1 MAHNFHDNNGWL
13 IVGLEMHQGF
23 HIFPPAPMK
32 FLKLVLLHPF
42 TLGDKQKPTVLFNGV
57 PSVAHQHE
65 PKFLWPH
72 LGILPDPLDALTPLH
87 ILFGSQK
94 CWLPRGA
101 VEICGEKATCCV
113 IGGPVSLNADCW
125 DIGRWPS
132 SLVLNPGTVQTTPTF
147 GDFAMGAV
155 TLAIDLVL
163 DMLFEGAAKIAG
175 GLLLKLGGKVLK
187 PLFKKG
193 KDLVGKGLKA
203 AVRGTGRAGKAL
215 ARGLRSAGKK
225 AASALRKAK
234 CFFTG
239 HPVDATSGAVV
250 DTKAELS
257 LPGAIPLIWER
268 HYSSPRALERTS
280 LGRGGWSHGLEQWI
294 DADEEGI
301 TLRDEQ
307 GRDVYFPHVSPGQS
321 AFHRPDRLTLT
332 AEQDGGF
339 SVHSHTSRLTRRFA
353 PAAPQGRALLRSIE
367 DAHGNAVTLEYTGE
381 RLRRVQDTAGREIR
395 VKTTQGGRIARLEVW
410 VDEGLEQWVDYT
422 YTKMGELASAADA
435 LGHAEHYA
443 YDEDHRM
450 VKTTL
455 KNGVSFYYAYDDETG
470 WCKRTWGD
478 GGLHTV
484 EIRADLENRIT
495 WLTGNDEPR
504 ILRWNE
510 DGLVVREETPDGIVL
525 RTCEYDDD
533 QYLVAEA
540 NGAGETTRYTYDAR
554 GNKVREVDPA
564 GNVTQW
570 EYERE
575 LPVVRVGPDGLA
587 TTYEHDARGSLTAVT
602 YPSRLRYTLS
612 YDERG
617 HLRAIQGDVG
627 ALATFTLDGRHCVV
641 EEVDARGARTVYG
654 YDRMGRPVSQR
665 DPLGRVTTVS
675 YDLLGQPLAVQRPDG
690 TTMRSTY
697 DALGNT
703 SRVVDA
709 LGQSTEMEYAG
720 TGVLARL
727 TQPDGR
733 AWSFKYTAQ
742 EKLQRILNTK
752 GEVYEF
758 AYDAAGRVTAER
770 TFDGR
775 TLEYRYAESGRLA
788 RIDYPDGS
796 FRAFAHDPLGN
807 LVRDDTPDGP
817 ISFERDRMGRLLS
830 AAVEQGTPQP
840 IVTRFERDA
849 LGRVVAERQGDR
861 TLRYGYDARGRRAAR
876 VMPDGATTRYHYDA
890 LDELLGVEHEG
901 HTLAIER
908 DALGRERARGDA
920 GGRFSIRSDYDAMD
934 RLIEQRVDVRAPGA
948 AAPSVAVRR
957 RWHYDALGRAAQ
969 VEDGRQGATTYRYD
983 AIGQL
988 VEARR
993 GSRREVFE
1001 YDAAGSLTR
1010 MLDGLEA
1017 SATADEEDA
1026 GPPAWEV
1033 AEGNRLLRTDRASY
1047 GYDRQGR
1054 RILKREPG
1062 GGPEPRQ
1069 TEYAWD
1075 CRDRLREVKLPSG
1088 VRVTF
1093 AYDAFGRRVR
1103 KEISDEDGALQRA
1116 VEFLWDGDVLAAD
1129 IDSQHGTRC
1138 FVHAPGTFTPLLQ
1151 AERGEVF
1158 SYLTDHVGV
1167 PKELIDAQGKLA
1179 WSAAHSA
1186 WGRETAVSGD
1196 PEREG
1201 QTGRPVASPFRL
1213 LGQYADEETGL
1224 CSTRFRYFDPEVGRW
1239 CSPDPLGISGGANL
1253 FGFDGNPLN
1262 NVDPLGL
1269 TTGSGLIES
1278 LEMRTLDLTSDWRKV
1293 TFSSNQQGIVYI
1305 LRDATTDEVLKVGKT
1320 EMSTYTG
1327 RFEKYVTAG
1336 NKTNRKLV
1344 LDAFTLPKTSSMT
1357 IESIEKEIRTHFESL
1372 GHKLPW
1378 DNTRQ
1383 RLGYEGPGVP
1393 HTRLNKKLRKTHE
1406 WVGERLVPKTGGC

>member
-13 IVGLEMHQGF
+13 LVGLEMHQGF

-42 TLGDKQKPTVLFNGV
+42 TLGDRQKPTVLFNGV
-57 PSVAHQHE
+57 PSVTHQHE

-72 LGILPDPLDALTPLH
+72 LGIVPDPLDALTPLH

-113 IGGPVSLNADCW
+113 IGGPISLNADCW

-155 TLAIDLVL
+155 TLAIDLVI
-163 DMLFEGAAKIAG
+163 DMLFEGAFKIAG
-175 GLLLKLGGKVLK
+175 GLLLKLGGKLVK

-193 KDLVGKGLKA
+193 KDLVGKGLRA
-203 AVRGTGRAGKAL
+203 ATRATGRAGKAVGK
-215 ARGLRSAGKK
+215 GLRSAGQK

-234 CFFTG
+234 CFVTG
-239 HPVDATSGAVV
+239 HPVDATSGSVV
-250 DTKAELS
+250 DSKVDIS

-268 HYSSPRALERTS
+268 HYSSARALERTS
-280 LGRGGWSHGLEQWI
+280 LGRGGWAHSLEQWI
-294 DADEEGI
+294 ESDEEGI
-301 TLRDEQ
+301 TLRDEE
-307 GRDVYFPHVSPGQS
+307 GRDIHFPLIRAGES
-321 AFHRPDRLTLT
+321 AFHRPDRLTLR

-339 SVHSHTSRLTRRFA
+339 SAYSHASRHTRRFA
-353 PAAPQGRALLRSIE
+353 PSVPQGRAWLRSIE
-367 DAHGNAVTLEYTGE
+367 DAHGNAITLEYTGE
-381 RLRRVQDTAGREIR
+381 RLHRVIDTAGREVR
-395 VKTTQGGRIARLEVW
+395 VKASHGGRIARLEVW
-410 VDEGLEQWVDYT
+410 ADDNLEQWVDYT
-422 YTKMGELASAADA
+422 YSKMGELASATDA
-435 LGHAEHYA
+435 LGHAEHHA

-455 KNGVSFYYAYDDETG
+455 KNGVSFYYAYDPETG

-484 EIRADLENRIT
+484 ELQVDQEKRIT
-495 WLTGNDEPR
+495 RLTGNEEPR
-504 ILRWNE
+504 ILHWNE

-525 RTCEYDDD
+525 RVCEYDDD

-540 NGAGETTRYTYDAR
+540 NGAGETTRYDHDAR

-564 GNVTQW
+564 GNVTRW

-587 TTYEHDARGSLTAVT
+587 TSYEHDARGSLTTIT

-617 HLRAIQGDVG
+617 HLRAIQGDEGVI
-627 ALATFTLDGRHCVV
+627 AAFTVDSRHCVV
-641 EEVDARGARTVYG
+641 EDVDALGARTVYG
-654 YDRMGRPVSQR
+654 YDPLGRPVSQR
-665 DPLGRVTTVS
+665 DHLGRVTTVS
-675 YDLLGQPLAVQRPDG
+675 YDLLGQPVLVQRPDG
-690 TTMRSTY
+690 TVMRSAY
-697 DALGNT
+697 DALGNP
-703 SRVVDA
+703 SRVIDA
-709 LGQSTEMEYAG
+709 LGQTTEIEYAG
-720 TGVLARL
+720 TGVLVRL

-733 AWSFKYTAQ
+733 AWSFKYTAR
-742 EKLQRILNTK
+742 EKLRRIVNAK
-752 GEVYEF
+752 GEIYEF
-758 AYDAAGRVTAER
+758 AYDAAGRMTAER

-775 TLEYRYAESGRLA
+775 ALEYHYSQGGRLV
-788 RIDYPDGS
+788 RINYPDGS

-807 LVRDDTPDGP
+807 VVRDDTPDGP
-817 ISFERDRMGRLLS
+817 ISFHRDRLGRLLS
-830 AAVEQGTPQP
+830 AVVEQGEQP
-840 IVTRFERDA
+840 IVTRLERDA
-849 LGRVVAERQGDR
+849 LGRVIAEDQGAR
-861 TLRYGYDARGRRAAR
+861 TLRYGHDARGRRTAR
-876 VMPDGATTRYHYDA
+876 VMPDGATTRYRYDA
-890 LDELLGVEHEG
+890 LDNLLGVEHEG
-901 HTLAIER
+901 HALTIER

-920 GGRFSIRSDYDAMD
+920 GGRVSIRSDYDAMD

-948 AAPSVAVRR
+948 PAPAIAVRR
-957 RWHYDALGRAAQ
+957 RWQYEPLGRAAL
-969 VEDGRQGATTYRYD
+969 VEDGRWGATSYRYD
-983 AIGQL
+983 AIGQI

-993 GSRREVFE
+993 GTSREVFE

-1017 SATADEEDA
+1017 SAKDADDA
-1026 GPPAWEV
+1026 GPPPWEI
-1033 AEGNRLLRTDRASY
+1033 AAGNVLLRADRTSY
-1047 GYDRQGR
+1047 AHDAQGR
-1054 RILKREPG
+1054 RILKVQPG
-1062 GGPEPRQ
+1062 DGPEPRR
-1069 TEYAWD
+1069 TEYTWD

-1088 VRVTF
+1088 VRVAFT
-1093 AYDAFGRRVR
+1093 YDAFGRRVR
-1103 KEISDEDGALQRA
+1103 KEISDEDGAPQRA

-1158 SYLTDHVGV
+1158 SYVNDHIGV
-1167 PKELIDAQGKLA
+1167 PKELIDAQGKVA

-1186 WGRETAVSGD
+1186 WGRETEAFVD
-1196 PEREG
+1196 PGREG

-1224 CSTRFRYFDPEVGRW
+1224 CSTRFRYFDAEVGRW
-1239 CSPDPLGISGGANL
+1239 CSPDPLGITGGSNL

-1269 TTGSGLIES
+1269 SGEGELIES
-1278 LEMRTLDLTSDWRKV
+1278 LEMRTLDLTGDWRKV
-1293 TFSSNQQGIVYI
+1293 TFSSNQQGIVYV
-1305 LRDATTDEVLKVGKT
+1305 LRDANTSELLKVGKT

-1336 NKTNRKLV
+1336 NKTNRALV
-1344 LDAFTLPKTSSMT
+1344 LDAFTLPKTSTMT
-1357 IESIEKEIRTHFESL
+1357 IESVEKQIRNHIESI

-1393 HTRLNKKLRKTHE
+1393 HTRLNRKLRQTHE